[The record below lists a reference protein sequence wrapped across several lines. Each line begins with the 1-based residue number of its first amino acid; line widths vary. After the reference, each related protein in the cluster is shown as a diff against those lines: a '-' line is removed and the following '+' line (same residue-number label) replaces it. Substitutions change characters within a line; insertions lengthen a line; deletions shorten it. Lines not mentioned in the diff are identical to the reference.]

1 MPPPHLPLRWEG
13 MGDQWWYASPIDWAA
28 ANGQFDLVRE
38 LLLLDPNLII
48 KLTSLRRIRRLESV
62 WDDES
67 QFESVAKCRCRVAKK
82 LLYVSEVVRRRNSL
96 IESGYGGW
104 LLYIGA
110 SAGDVGF
117 VKELL
122 ERKPLLVFGEGEYGV
137 TDMLYAASRSKNSE
151 VFRVL
156 FDFAISPRY
165 LTRRKSDV
173 DGQSIEVPS
182 VCKFDIMNRAVHA
195 AARGGDL
202 EILKELLKDC
212 SNILVYRD
220 LEGSTVL
227 HSAAGSGQ
235 VEVVKE
241 LIASF
246 DIITSKDNQGNTAL
260 HVAAYFGHSAVVEAL
275 IISLPSSIL
284 IPNNAG
290 DTFFHAAVVGFQ
302 TPGFRRLDRHKELMN
317 QLIYGNIVD
326 IQSIVNCQNKDGRTA
341 LHLAFTGSNNSNLI
355 QLLLTTPSINLNI
368 CDVDGMTPLD
378 LLVRRPPGSA
388 SSEILIKKLISAG
401 CVSNSQY
408 CKTNCSYASP
418 LKVQVMIPSPGTSFR
433 IPDAE
438 ILSYVGIKKLVVAD
452 DQASE
457 CISSSS
463 GEVSE
468 IDAVN
473 ENDTGGKH
481 LMALL
486 NWHQKKERKSDGSEK
501 SGEDDSVG
509 ASSGKQRE
517 LDSLETSSAAPLR
530 QKFSKPPAVAN
541 NERVLSVRTKLPSP
555 STKKKFSAELMHG
568 VIQATP
574 ELTPPVQSPSGS
586 LSRSMSSPASVE
598 KSQGIDTTIGG
609 SSSAISFNPSLGDSS
624 STNKT
629 RNSVSS
635 NKRLMNQYFCFGTHG
650 IAVNEPISRVLQ
662 PNQVAI

>member
-1 MPPPHLPLRWEG
+1 MPPPHLALRWEG

-28 ANGQFDLVRE
+28 ANGHFDLVRE

-67 QFESVAKCRCRVAKK
+67 QFESVAKCRSRVARK
-82 LLYVSEVVRRRNSL
+82 LLYVSEVGRRRNSL
-96 IESGYGGW
+96 VESGYGGW
-104 LLYIGA
+104 LLYIAA

-156 FDFAISPRY
+156 FDFSISPRY
-165 LTRRKSDV
+165 PMRSNSDV

-195 AARGGDL
+195 AARGGNL
-202 EILKELLKDC
+202 ESLKELLKDC

-235 VEVVKE
+235 VEVVKD

-275 IISLPSSIL
+275 VISLPSSISIL
-284 IPNNAG
+284 NNAG
-290 DTFFHAAVVGFQ
+290 NTFFHTAVVGYQ
-302 TPGFRRLDRHKELMN
+302 TPGFRKLDRHKELMN
-317 QLIYGNIVD
+317 QLIHGNIVD
-326 IQSIVNCQNKDGRTA
+326 IQSVVNCQNKDGRAA

-355 QLLLTTPSINLNI
+355 QLLLSASSIDLDI
-368 CDVDGMTPLD
+368 CDVDGMTPID
-378 LLVRRPPGSA
+378 LLVCRPGSA
-388 SSEILIKKLISAG
+388 SS
-401 CVSNSQY
+401 QD
-408 CKTNCSYASP
+408 CKTSCSSVSP
-418 LKVQVMIPSPGTSFR
+418 LKVQIMIPSPGTSFR

-438 ILSYVGIKKLVVAD
+438 ILSYVSIKKLGVTD
-452 DQASE
+452 DQGRE

-463 GEVSE
+463 SEVSE

-473 ENDTGGKH
+473 ENDTFENKKRDSGGKH
-481 LMALL
+481 LEALL
-486 NWHQKKERKSDGSEK
+486 NWHQQKERKSDGSEK
-501 SGEDDSVG
+501 LGEDDSVG
-509 ASSGKQRE
+509 ASRGKQRE
-517 LDSLETSSAAPLR
+517 LDSLETSSAAPPLR
-530 QKFSKPPAVAN
+530 QKFSKP
-541 NERVLSVRTKLPSP
+541 LSIAS
-555 STKKKFSAELMHG
+555 KKKFSAELMHG
-568 VIQATP
+568 VIQAMP
-574 ELTPPVQSPSGS
+574 ELTPPVQSPTSGS

-598 KSQGIDTTIGG
+598 KSQGIDTTIGS
-609 SSSAISFNPSLGDSS
+609 SSSALSFNPSLGDSAS
-624 STNKT
+624 NKN
-629 RNSVSS
+629 RNSVSN
-635 NKRLMNQYFCFGTHG
+635 NKKLMNQYFCFGTHG
-650 IAVNEPISRVLQ
+650 LSVDESISRVLR